1 MIDFKYVVL
10 YVEDIMFIDKAK
22 IIIIS
27 GAGGDGM
34 VAFRREKY
42 VPRGGPSG
50 GDGGKGGSVYLKS
63 DSGLNTLINFR
74 RKRKFAAEKGENGG
88 AKEMYGKGGEDIII
102 DVPLGTMVYD
112 NDTNELLADMVHQD
126 QMVLIAKGGKGGR
139 GNTHFATSAVRAPT
153 YAEKGEPGES
163 KEIRLELKVLA
174 DVGLI
179 GFPSVGKSSLIR
191 KVSGARP
198 EVAAYHF
205 TTLSPSLGVV
215 NLDETRSFVMA
226 DIPGLIEG
234 ASQGVGLG
242 HEFLRHIE
250 RSRVLIHVLDI
261 AGSEGRDPLSDFE
274 IINNELEIY
283 SPALAQKKQIVA
295 GNKIDLITNQTEL
308 EQIKQ
313 QIESKG
319 YSFFPICTLTGE
331 GIKPLL
337 EKAWSILQ
345 ETETTTFDNQE
356 KAIVYELPQNEF
368 KIEYDGHV
376 YSVIGKR
383 VEKLVAMTDFD
394 NSVSLRRFNKAWK
407 FMGLD
412 KLLKK
417 EGIKEGDTVNLYGI
431 EFSFSEKSSSFEESE
446 NE

>member
-1 MIDFKYVVL
+1 
-10 YVEDIMFIDKAK
+10 MFIDKAK
-22 IIIIS
+22 IMIIS

-50 GDGGKGGSVYLKS
+50 GDGGKGGSVYLKA

-242 HEFLRHIE
+242 HEFLRHVE

-376 YSVIGKR
+376 YSVIWKR

-431 EFSFSEKSSSFEESE
+431 EFSFSEKNSSFEESE

>member
-1 MIDFKYVVL
+1 M

-50 GDGGKGGSVYLKS
+50 GDGGKGGSVYLKA
-63 DSGLNTLINFR
+63 DSGLNTLIHFR

-242 HEFLRHIE
+242 HEFLRHVE

-383 VEKLVAMTDFD
+383 VEKLVAMTNFD

>member
-1 MIDFKYVVL
+1 M

-50 GDGGKGGSVYLKS
+50 GDGGKGGSVYLKA

-242 HEFLRHIE
+242 HEFLRHVE
-250 RSRVLIHVLDI
+250 RSSVLIHVLDI

-431 EFSFSEKSSSFEESE
+431 EFSFSEKNSSFEESE

>member
-1 MIDFKYVVL
+1 
-10 YVEDIMFIDKAK
+10 MFIDKAK

-50 GDGGKGGSVYLKS
+50 GDGGKGGSVYLKA

-242 HEFLRHIE
+242 HEFLRHVE

-331 GIKPLL
+331 GIKSLL
-337 EKAWSILQ
+337 EKAWTILQ

>member
-1 MIDFKYVVL
+1 M

-50 GDGGKGGSVYLKS
+50 GDGGKGGSVYLKA

-88 AKEMYGKGGEDIII
+88 AKEMYGKGGEDIVI

-242 HEFLRHIE
+242 HEFLRHVE

-431 EFSFSEKSSSFEESE
+431 EFSFSEKNSSFEESE

>member
-1 MIDFKYVVL
+1 MC
-10 YVEDIMFIDKAK
+10 VEDIMFIDKAK

-50 GDGGKGGSVYLKS
+50 GDGGKGGSVYLKA

-242 HEFLRHIE
+242 HEFLRHVE

-319 YSFFPICTLTGE
+319 YSFLPICTLTGE
-331 GIKPLL
+331 GIKSLL
-337 EKAWSILQ
+337 EKAWTILQ

>member
-1 MIDFKYVVL
+1 M

-50 GDGGKGGSVYLKS
+50 GDGGKGGSVYLKA

-242 HEFLRHIE
+242 HEFLRHVE

-383 VEKLVAMTDFD
+383 VEKLVAMTNFD

>member
-1 MIDFKYVVL
+1 
-10 YVEDIMFIDKAK
+10 MFIDKAK
-22 IIIIS
+22 IMIIS

-50 GDGGKGGSVYLKS
+50 GDGGKGGSVYLKA
-63 DSGLNTLINFR
+63 DSGLNTLIHFR

-112 NDTNELLADMVHQD
+112 NDTNDLLADMVHQD
-126 QMVLIAKGGKGGR
+126 QLVLIAKGGKGGR

-205 TTLSPSLGVV
+205 TTLTPSLGVV

-234 ASQGVGLG
+234 ASEGVGLG
-242 HEFLRHIE
+242 HEFLRHVE

>member
-1 MIDFKYVVL
+1 
-10 YVEDIMFIDKAK
+10 MFIDKAK

-50 GDGGKGGSVYLKS
+50 GDGGKGGSVYLKA

-250 RSRVLIHVLDI
+250 RSRALIHVLDI

>member
-1 MIDFKYVVL
+1 
-10 YVEDIMFIDKAK
+10 MFIDKAK
-22 IIIIS
+22 IIIVS

-50 GDGGKGGSVYLKS
+50 GDGGKGGSVYLKA

-242 HEFLRHIE
+242 HEFLRHVE

-431 EFSFSEKSSSFEESE
+431 EFSFSEKNSSFEESE

>member
-1 MIDFKYVVL
+1 M

-50 GDGGKGGSVYLKS
+50 GDGGKGGSVYLKA

-242 HEFLRHIE
+242 HEFLRHVE

-345 ETETTTFDNQE
+345 ETETTTFDDQE

>member
-1 MIDFKYVVL
+1 
-10 YVEDIMFIDKAK
+10 MFIDKAK
-22 IIIIS
+22 IIIVS

-50 GDGGKGGSVYLKS
+50 GDGGKGGSVYLKA
-63 DSGLNTLINFR
+63 DTGLNTLINFR

-242 HEFLRHIE
+242 HEFLRHVE

-295 GNKIDLITNQTEL
+295 GNKIDLITNRTEL

-331 GIKPLL
+331 GIKSLL
-337 EKAWSILQ
+337 EKAWTILQ

>member
-1 MIDFKYVVL
+1 MYPAVVRAA
-10 YVEDIMFIDKAK
+10 VMAVKVD
-22 IIIIS
+22 
-27 GAGGDGM
+27 
-34 VAFRREKY
+34 
-42 VPRGGPSG
+42 
-50 GDGGKGGSVYLKS
+50 
-63 DSGLNTLINFR
+63 TLINFR

-242 HEFLRHIE
+242 HEFLRHVE

-356 KAIVYELPQNEF
+356 RAIVYELPQNEF

-431 EFSFSEKSSSFEESE
+431 EFSFSEKNSSFEESE

>member
-1 MIDFKYVVL
+1 M

-34 VAFRREKY
+34 IAFRREKY

-50 GDGGKGGSVYLKS
+50 GDGGKGGSVYLKA
-63 DSGLNTLINFR
+63 DSGLNTLIHFR

-234 ASQGVGLG
+234 ASEGVGLG
-242 HEFLRHIE
+242 HEFLRHVE

-345 ETETTTFDNQE
+345 KTETTTFDNQE

-383 VEKLVAMTDFD
+383 VEKMMAMADFD

>member
-1 MIDFKYVVL
+1 
-10 YVEDIMFIDKAK
+10 MFIDKAK

-50 GDGGKGGSVYLKS
+50 GDGGKGGSVYLKA

-242 HEFLRHIE
+242 HEFLRHVE

-417 EGIKEGDTVNLYGI
+417 EGIREGDTVNLYGI

>member
-1 MIDFKYVVL
+1 
-10 YVEDIMFIDKAK
+10 MFIDKAK
-22 IIIIS
+22 IMIIS

-50 GDGGKGGSVYLKS
+50 GDGGKGGSVYLKA
-63 DSGLNTLINFR
+63 DSGLNTLIHFR

-112 NDTNELLADMVHQD
+112 NDTNDLLADMVHQD
-126 QMVLIAKGGKGGR
+126 QLVLIAKGGKGGR

-205 TTLSPSLGVV
+205 TTLTPSLGVV

-234 ASQGVGLG
+234 ASEGVGLG
-242 HEFLRHIE
+242 HEFLRHVE

-261 AGSEGRDPLSDFE
+261 AGSEGRDPLSDLE

-283 SPALAQKKQIVA
+283 SPELAQKKQIVA

-308 EQIKQ
+308 EKIKQ

-337 EKAWSILQ
+337 EKAWTILQ
-345 ETETTTFDNQE
+345 ETETTTFDAQE

>member
-1 MIDFKYVVL
+1 
-10 YVEDIMFIDKAK
+10 MFIDKAK
-22 IIIIS
+22 IIIVS

-50 GDGGKGGSVYLKS
+50 GDGGKGGSVYLKA

-242 HEFLRHIE
+242 HEFLRHVE

-331 GIKPLL
+331 GIKSLL
-337 EKAWSILQ
+337 EKAWTILQ

-431 EFSFSEKSSSFEESE
+431 EFSFSEKNSSFEESE

>member
-1 MIDFKYVVL
+1 
-10 YVEDIMFIDKAK
+10 MFIDKAK

-50 GDGGKGGSVYLKS
+50 GDGGKGGSVYLKA

-242 HEFLRHIE
+242 HEFLRHVE

-345 ETETTTFDNQE
+345 ETETTTFDDQE

>member
-1 MIDFKYVVL
+1 
-10 YVEDIMFIDKAK
+10 MFIDKAK
-22 IIIIS
+22 IIIVS

-50 GDGGKGGSVYLKS
+50 GDGGKGGSVYLKA

-242 HEFLRHIE
+242 HEFLRHVE

-319 YSFFPICTLTGE
+319 YSFLPICTLTGE
-331 GIKPLL
+331 GIKSLL
-337 EKAWSILQ
+337 EKAWTILQ

>member
-1 MIDFKYVVL
+1 M

-50 GDGGKGGSVYLKS
+50 GDGGKGGSVYLKA

-242 HEFLRHIE
+242 HEFLRHVE

-308 EQIKQ
+308 EKIKQ

>member
-1 MIDFKYVVL
+1 M

-50 GDGGKGGSVYLKS
+50 GDGGKGGSVYLKA

-242 HEFLRHIE
+242 HEFLRHVE
-250 RSRVLIHVLDI
+250 RSSVLIHVLDI

>member
-1 MIDFKYVVL
+1 
-10 YVEDIMFIDKAK
+10 MFIDKAK
-22 IIIIS
+22 IIIVS

-50 GDGGKGGSVYLKS
+50 GDGGKGGSVYLKA

-242 HEFLRHIE
+242 HEFLRHVE

-376 YSVIGKR
+376 YSVIWKR

>member
-1 MIDFKYVVL
+1 M

-22 IIIIS
+22 IIIVS

-50 GDGGKGGSVYLKS
+50 GDGGKGGSVYLKA
-63 DSGLNTLINFR
+63 DTGLNTLINFR

-242 HEFLRHIE
+242 HEFLRHVE

-295 GNKIDLITNQTEL
+295 GNKIDLITNRTEL

-331 GIKPLL
+331 GIKSLL
-337 EKAWSILQ
+337 EKAWTILQ

>member
-1 MIDFKYVVL
+1 M

-50 GDGGKGGSVYLKS
+50 GDGGKGGSVYLKA

-242 HEFLRHIE
+242 HEFLRHVE

-383 VEKLVAMTDFD
+383 VEKLVAMTNFD

-431 EFSFSEKSSSFEESE
+431 EFSFSEKNSSFEESE

>member
-1 MIDFKYVVL
+1 M

-50 GDGGKGGSVYLKS
+50 GDGGKGGSVYLKA
-63 DSGLNTLINFR
+63 DTGLNTLINFR

-242 HEFLRHIE
+242 HEFLRHVE

-295 GNKIDLITNQTEL
+295 GNKIDLITNRTEL

-331 GIKPLL
+331 GIKSLL
-337 EKAWSILQ
+337 EKAWTILQ

>member
-1 MIDFKYVVL
+1 M

-50 GDGGKGGSVYLKS
+50 GDGGKGGSVYLKA

-242 HEFLRHIE
+242 HEFLRHVE

-295 GNKIDLITNQTEL
+295 GNKIDLIINQTEL

-417 EGIKEGDTVNLYGI
+417 EGIREGDTVNLYGI

>member
-1 MIDFKYVVL
+1 M

-50 GDGGKGGSVYLKS
+50 GDGGKGGSVYLKA
-63 DSGLNTLINFR
+63 DTGLNTLINFR

-242 HEFLRHIE
+242 HEFLRHVE

-331 GIKPLL
+331 GIKSLL
-337 EKAWSILQ
+337 EKAWTILQ

>member
-1 MIDFKYVVL
+1 
-10 YVEDIMFIDKAK
+10 MFIDKAK
-22 IIIIS
+22 IMIIS

-50 GDGGKGGSVYLKS
+50 GDGGKGGSVYLKA
-63 DSGLNTLINFR
+63 DSGLNTLIHFR

-126 QMVLIAKGGKGGR
+126 QLVLIAKGGKGGR

-153 YAEKGEPGES
+153 YAEKGEPGET

-205 TTLSPSLGVV
+205 TTLTPSLGVV

-234 ASQGVGLG
+234 ASEGVGLG
-242 HEFLRHIE
+242 HEFLCHVE

-261 AGSEGRDPLSDFE
+261 AGSEGRNPLSDFE

-337 EKAWSILQ
+337 EKAWTILQ
-345 ETETTTFDNQE
+345 ETETTTFDTQE

>member
-1 MIDFKYVVL
+1 
-10 YVEDIMFIDKAK
+10 MFIDKAK
-22 IIIIS
+22 IIIVS

-50 GDGGKGGSVYLKS
+50 GDGGKGGSVYLKA

-242 HEFLRHIE
+242 HEFLRHVE

>member
-1 MIDFKYVVL
+1 
-10 YVEDIMFIDKAK
+10 MFIDKAK
-22 IIIIS
+22 IIIVS

-50 GDGGKGGSVYLKS
+50 GDGGKGGSVYLKA
-63 DSGLNTLINFR
+63 DTGLNTLINFR

-205 TTLSPSLGVV
+205 TTLTPSLGVV

-242 HEFLRHIE
+242 HEFLRHVE

-337 EKAWSILQ
+337 EKAWTILQ
-345 ETETTTFDNQE
+345 ETETTTFDAQE

-394 NSVSLRRFNKAWK
+394 NSVSLHRFNKAWK

>member
-1 MIDFKYVVL
+1 MC
-10 YVEDIMFIDKAK
+10 VEDIMFIDKAK

-50 GDGGKGGSVYLKS
+50 GDGGKGGSVYLKA

-242 HEFLRHIE
+242 HEFLRHVE

-319 YSFFPICTLTGE
+319 YSFLPICTLTGE
-331 GIKPLL
+331 GIKSLL
-337 EKAWSILQ
+337 EKAWTILQ

-431 EFSFSEKSSSFEESE
+431 EFSFSEKNSSFEESE

>member
-1 MIDFKYVVL
+1 M

-50 GDGGKGGSVYLKS
+50 GDGGKGGSVYLKA

-242 HEFLRHIE
+242 HEFLRHVE

>member
-1 MIDFKYVVL
+1 M

-50 GDGGKGGSVYLKS
+50 GDGGKGGSVYLKA

-242 HEFLRHIE
+242 HEFLRHVE

-308 EQIKQ
+308 EKIKQ

-337 EKAWSILQ
+337 EKAWTILQ
-345 ETETTTFDNQE
+345 ETATTTFDAQE

-368 KIEYDGHV
+368 KIQYDGHV